1 MVFHYCIHYYF
12 YCGGLNIWWTRHY
25 LYGFVYCVWH
35 YLLIIYAGYAVA
47 AFQKCTC
54 SIRSAAWNVT
64 LSCDEKGFTV
74 SQGEESA
81 NLPWDQIY
89 KMVATKSNVLVYS
102 TRINAYI
109 IPREQLGEQYK
120 DLAKIANEKLPKH
133 RVKMQ

>member
-12 YCGGLNIWWTRHY
+12 YCGWLNIWWTRHY

-35 YLLIIYAGYAVA
+35 YLPIIYAGHAVA
-47 AFQKCTC
+47 AFQECTC
-54 SIRSAAWNVT
+54 SIGSAAWT
-64 LSCDEKGFTV
+64 LHYLVDEKGFTV

>member
-1 MVFHYCIHYYF
+1 MDGFPLLYPLLF
-12 YCGGLNIWWTRHY
+12 YCGWLNIWWTRHY

-35 YLLIIYAGYAVA
+35 YLLIICRLRCEA
-47 AFQKCTC
+47 AFK
-54 SIRSAAWNVT
+54 SALAASEVLRGT
-64 LSCDEKGFTV
+64 LHYLVDEKDLLFLR
-74 SQGEESA
+74 GEESA

-120 DLAKIANEKLPKH
+120 DLAKIANEKCQNI
-133 RVKMQ
+133 V